1 MDQISEEMKR
11 LIKDLPIGK
20 ASSPSVSSNSV
31 VVLMVCNRQTPIPI
45 ALDLDKIKR
54 KIKGN
59 LTSSQLN
66 LAARRY
72 FRDLRRES
80 FIEIR
85 L

>member
-1 MDQISEEMKR
+1 
-11 LIKDLPIGK
+11 
-20 ASSPSVSSNSV
+20 
-31 VVLMVCNRQTPIPI
+31 
-45 ALDLDKIKR
+45 LDLDKIRR